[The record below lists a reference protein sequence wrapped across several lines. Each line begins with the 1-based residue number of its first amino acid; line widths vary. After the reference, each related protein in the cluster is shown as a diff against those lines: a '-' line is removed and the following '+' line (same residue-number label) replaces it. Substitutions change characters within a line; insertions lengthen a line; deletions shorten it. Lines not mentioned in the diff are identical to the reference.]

1 MVMRFIRTGT
11 RVFTSEQH
19 TILSAA
25 TVIGF
30 IFCISAFLGFIKNRL
45 LSGFFGDSAE
55 LGVYFAADAIPNLI
69 FSLLVS
75 GALSAAFI
83 PVFTRYHKKNPS
95 EAWDVTSSV
104 LNVSLVIFLIFTTIV
119 ILSADFIARE
129 IIARNSDLSAADLK
143 LLADLMRIM
152 MVAQI
157 ILIFSSFFTSILQSF
172 NKFVVPA
179 LAPVAYNVGIII
191 FILIFVKPL
200 GIYAPAYGMVFGAF
214 LHMFTQIPLIRA
226 TGYKFSFF
234 VDIREKGVREVYKLM
249 VPRTI
254 GQAAQKFLG
263 PLYTNLALFISAPS
277 NVILTFATDIQ
288 SLPVKVFGVSIG
300 QAALP
305 ILANAIRE
313 DGDLEEF
320 KSLLLKTLQQIVFF
334 VLPLSILIFVLR
346 VPLVRLAVG
355 ASKYSWEATVMTSYS
370 LGFFS
375 ISLVAQSVI
384 MILARAFYALR
395 DTKTPLFIS
404 TIAILINAIL
414 AVWFVRHLNLGVWS
428 LALAYTIGSY
438 INFALLFFF
447 LLKKIGGT
455 ELKDFL
461 FHINRIG
468 IASFITGV
476 ALYLPFRAMDEL
488 VFDTTRTPGLIVLT
502 ATVSV
507 IGFVTYVF
515 FAWLLKIRDL
525 ELIVYTFGVIKK
537 KLIRDTGS

>member
-1 MVMRFIRTGT
+1 MVMRFIRNGT

-25 TVIGF
+25 TIIGF
-30 IFCISAFLGFIKNRL
+30 IYCVSAFLGFIKNRL

-55 LGVYFAADAIPNLI
+55 LGIYFAADAIPNLI

-83 PVFTRYHKKNPS
+83 PVFTRHYKRNKS
-95 EAWDVTSSV
+95 EAWDITSSL
-104 LNVSLVIFLIFTTIV
+104 LNVSLFIFLIFTIIV
-119 ILSADFIARE
+119 LFSADFIARE
-129 IIARNSDLSAADLK
+129 IIARNSDLTAENLRMMAN
-143 LLADLMRIM
+143 LMRIM

-157 ILIFSSFFTSILQSF
+157 VLIFSSFFTSILQSF

-179 LAPVAYNVGIII
+179 LAPVTYNLGIII
-191 FILIFVKPL
+191 FILLFIKPL
-200 GIYAPAYGMVFGAF
+200 GIYAPAYGMVFGAV
-214 LHMFTQIPLIRA
+214 LHMLTQIPLIRGS
-226 TGYKFSFF
+226 GYKYKLLFNL
-234 VDIREKGVREVYKLM
+234 REKGVHEVYKLM

-254 GQAAQKFLG
+254 GQAAQKFLN

-288 SLPVKVFGVSIG
+288 SLPVKVFGMSIG

-305 ILANAIRE
+305 ILANAIGE
-313 DGDLEEF
+313 NDDLEEF
-320 KSLLLKTLQQIVFF
+320 KTLLLKTLQQIVFF
-334 VLPLSILIFVLR
+334 VLPVSILIFVLR

-355 ASKYSWEATVMTSYS
+355 ASRYSWEATVMTSYS

-375 ISLVAQSVI
+375 ISLVAQSLI

-404 TIAILINAIL
+404 TIAILVNAIL
-414 AVWFVRHLNLGVWS
+414 AVLFVRHLDLGVWS

-438 INFALLFFF
+438 VNFTLLFVF
-447 LLKKIGGT
+447 LVKKIGGIDF
-455 ELKDFL
+455 KDFL
-461 FHINRIG
+461 YHVNRIG
-468 IASFITGV
+468 VACVITGI
-476 ALYLPFRAMDEL
+476 ALYVPFRAMDEL

-502 ATVSV
+502 ASVSI
-507 IGFVTYVF
+507 IGLLTYVF

-525 ELIVYTFGVIKK
+525 QLIVYTFGVIKK
-537 KLIRDTGS
+537 KLVRNTAS